1 MAGQPSCLSD
11 RSQRWGG
18 GYCGARLARCWPGP
32 ACRAW
37 SARRAFRRGARKSRD
52 APRRHA
58 RPGGRGA
65 GVLIHTRRAG
75 WAKRS
80 SLPYHSRTGQRTALR
95 SMSHSPIQET
105 LSQPPPLVPARSPS
119 RTVSANADVYRWSSS
134 SSRSREHSTSSNAD
148 STPELPG
155 SRASSASGSNPAAN
169 AAACLVSGTDP
180 HPGNERIVTCAGQRV
195 RARPRPAGGAARRA
209 EPPLDQRRVHWIS
222 PAPSVSYG
230 SSRDG

>member
-1 MAGQPSCLSD
+1 MLAGSCVSGSVSASSISPRCSKIPRCPSPSCT
-11 RSQRWGG
+11 
-18 GYCGARLARCWPGP
+18 
-32 ACRAW
+32 
-37 SARRAFRRGARKSRD
+37 
-52 APRRHA
+52 
-58 RPGGRGA
+58 
-65 GVLIHTRRAG
+65 TRRARG
-75 WAKRS
+75 RCS
-80 SLPYHSRTGQRTALR
+80 DPHSVCRLGEAVVAAVPQQNRAAHR
-95 SMSHSPIQET
+95 AQVDVPFPIQET

-155 SRASSASGSNPAAN
+155 SRDSSASGSNPAAN

-222 PAPSVSYG
+222 LAPSVSYG

>member
-1 MAGQPSCLSD
+1 VLAGSCVSGSVSASSISPRCSKIPRCPSPSCT
-11 RSQRWGG
+11 
-18 GYCGARLARCWPGP
+18 
-32 ACRAW
+32 
-37 SARRAFRRGARKSRD
+37 
-52 APRRHA
+52 
-58 RPGGRGA
+58 
-65 GVLIHTRRAG
+65 TRRARG
-75 WAKRS
+75 RCS
-80 SLPYHSRTGQRTALR
+80 DPHSVCRLGEAVVAA
-95 SMSHSPIQET
+95 
-105 LSQPPPLVPARSPS
+105 VPQQNRAAHRAQVDVPFPDPGDVVPAPAAGAARSPS

-155 SRASSASGSNPAAN
+155 SRDSSASGSNP
-169 AAACLVSGTDP
+169 AACLVSGTDP